1 MSQVS
6 IREKGEIMMR
16 KYKRYCKTLKLVN
29 DPQLIQEYKDLH
41 KKGAV
46 WPEVTEGMKKV
57 GILDMEIYLSGT
69 TLFMIMDTKPDF
81 DHDRA
86 LSELAERPRQKEW
99 EALVSKYQRAVP
111 GSSAKEKWKLMEQ
124 IFKMD

>member
-1 MSQVS
+1 MQ
-6 IREKGEIMMR
+6 EH
-16 KYKRYCKTLKLVN
+16 KRYCKTLKLVN
-29 DPQLIQEYKDLH
+29 DPHLIQEYKDLH

-46 WPEVTEGMKKV
+46 WPEVT
-57 GILDMEIYLSGT
+57 DLSGT

-86 LSELAERPRQKEW
+86 LSDLAELPRQKEW
-99 EALVSKYQRAVP
+99 EAVVSKYQRAAP

-124 IFKMD
+124 IYKMD

>member
-1 MSQVS
+1 
-6 IREKGEIMMR
+6 MMR

-69 TLFMIMDTKPDF
+69 TLFMIMDTKLDF

-86 LSELAERPRQKEW
+86 LSELAELPRQKEW
-99 EALVSKYQRAVP
+99 EAVVSKFQKAAP
-111 GSSAKEKWKLMEQ
+111 GSSAKEKWKLMER

>member
-1 MSQVS
+1 
-6 IREKGEIMMR
+6 MMQE
-16 KYKRYCKTLKLVN
+16 YKRYCKTLKLVN

-46 WPEVTEGMKKV
+46 WPEVNEGMKKV

-81 DHDRA
+81 DHDQA

-99 EALVSKYQRAVP
+99 EALVSKYQRVAP

>member
-1 MSQVS
+1 
-6 IREKGEIMMR
+6 MMQ
-16 KYKRYCKTLKLVN
+16 KYKRYCKTLKLLN

-46 WPEVTEGMKKV
+46 WPEVTEGMKKM

-69 TLFMIMDTKPDF
+69 TLFMIMETKPDF

-86 LSELAERPRQKEW
+86 LSKLAELPRQKEW
-99 EALVSKYQRAVP
+99 EAAVSKYQRTAP